1 MGTIH
6 VSLSGHRRGEEN
18 RTQEKEK
25 IRGERVLLT
34 KNHVYESLVPFVPP
48 LALKRRPMSFIFS
61 SPEVGAL
68 ALTIGQTSNF
78 LSQQAQNE
86 TKFGGKG

>member
-1 MGTIH
+1 
-6 VSLSGHRRGEEN
+6 
-18 RTQEKEK
+18 
-25 IRGERVLLT
+25 
-34 KNHVYESLVPFVPP
+34 
-48 LALKRRPMSFIFS
+48 MSFIFS